1 MKFLEVNNLDIEYQ
15 TRKETIYASKNV
27 SFNLQRGEIIGIVGE
42 SGSGKSTVA
51 NAIINLI
58 DKPGI
63 ITNGSI
69 RLDGRELHND
79 TDVIK
84 SIRGK
89 KIGFIFQDPQTS
101 LNPLFK
107 IRDQLIE
114 TIQTH
119 SDLNYKEAESKSINL
134 LREVG
139 IENPEKRINDYPHQF
154 SGGMRQRVVI
164 ALAISCEPDLIIADE
179 PTTALDVSIQYK
191 ILQLLKKLTVERNLG
206 IIIITLLLFLILIDG
221 EKINGAQRWFYIG
234 GLSFQPSEIGKPLYV
249 VFNAWLLSLWIEKT
263 KFPGWMWSIASIILI
278 SSLLLLQPDLG
289 MTIVM
294 MFTWGFQLFIT
305 GIPLILILCLI
316 IAFPIFMIFSY
327 QHFNHVK
334 IRIDNFL
341 EGKTYQVSKSLQ
353 SFESGGFWG
362 KGPGE
367 GFYKKSLPDAHSDF
381 VFAVA
386 AEEYG
391 ALICS
396 VIIIIY
402 GLIIIRSFYYTI
414 NNNNLFFILAIGGLA
429 FQFGSQSLI
438 HMASN
443 TDLIPTK
450 GMTLPFLSYGGF
462 LKVCRTDSTHLNQ
475 ANAGV
480 GVASTSVLKIKSYD
494 DYNASYTDS
503 VCYYCTKKTHG

>member
-1 MKFLEVNNLDIEYQ
+1 MNITRSDRSQLALWWWTIDRYLLASFFILMMFGILLVMASSQHLAENLNIPSHYF
-15 TRKETIYASKNV
+15 TIRHILYGALSIP
-27 SFNLQRGEIIGIVGE
+27 IIIFFSILNE
-42 SGSGKSTVA
+42 RQIK
-51 NAIINLI
+51 
-58 DKPGI
+58 
-63 ITNGSI
+63 ITCI
-69 RLDGRELHND
+69 
-79 TDVIK
+79 
-84 SIRGK
+84 
-89 KIGFIFQDPQTS
+89 
-101 LNPLFK
+101 
-107 IRDQLIE
+107 
-114 TIQTH
+114 
-119 SDLNYKEAESKSINL
+119 
-134 LREVG
+134 
-139 IENPEKRINDYPHQF
+139 
-154 SGGMRQRVVI
+154 
-164 ALAISCEPDLIIADE
+164 
-179 PTTALDVSIQYK
+179 
-191 ILQLLKKLTVERNLG
+191 LG
-206 IIIITLLLFLILIDG
+206 IIVTTLLLFVILFDG
-221 EKINGAQRWFYIG
+221 EKIKGAQRWFYIG
-234 GLSFQPSEIGKPLYV
+234 GLSFQPSELGKPLYV
-249 VFNAWLLSLWIEKT
+249 VFNAWLLSLWIKKN
-263 KFPGWMWSIASIILI
+263 KFPGWMWSIASIILL

-327 QHFNHVK
+327 QHFDHVK

-402 GLIIIRSFYYTI
+402 GLIIMRSFYYTI
-414 NNNNLFFILAIGGLA
+414 NNSNLFFILAVGGLA
-429 FQFGSQSLI
+429 FQFGFQSLI

-450 GMTLPFLSYGGF
+450 GMTLPFLSYGGSS
-462 LKVCRTDSTHLNQ
+462 LLASAIT
-475 ANAGV
+475 AGIIL
-480 GVASTSVLKIKSYD
+480 SL
-494 DYNASYTDS
+494 
-503 VCYYCTKKTHG
+503 TKRSNLLDPFRKEIYEKK

>member
-1 MKFLEVNNLDIEYQ
+1 MNITRSDRSQLALWWWTIDRYLLTSFFILMMFGILLVMASSQHLAENLNIPSHYF
-15 TRKETIYASKNV
+15 TIRHILYGALSIP
-27 SFNLQRGEIIGIVGE
+27 IIIFFSILNE
-42 SGSGKSTVA
+42 RQIK
-51 NAIINLI
+51 IICI
-58 DKPGI
+58 
-63 ITNGSI
+63 
-69 RLDGRELHND
+69 
-79 TDVIK
+79 
-84 SIRGK
+84 
-89 KIGFIFQDPQTS
+89 
-101 LNPLFK
+101 
-107 IRDQLIE
+107 
-114 TIQTH
+114 
-119 SDLNYKEAESKSINL
+119 
-134 LREVG
+134 
-139 IENPEKRINDYPHQF
+139 
-154 SGGMRQRVVI
+154 
-164 ALAISCEPDLIIADE
+164 
-179 PTTALDVSIQYK
+179 
-191 ILQLLKKLTVERNLG
+191 LG
-206 IIIITLLLFLILIDG
+206 IIITTVLLFVILFDG
-221 EKINGAQRWFYIG
+221 EKIKGAQRWFYIG

-327 QHFNHVK
+327 QHFDHVK

-429 FQFGSQSLI
+429 FQFGFQSLI

-450 GMTLPFLSYGGF
+450 GMTLPFLSYGGSS
-462 LKVCRTDSTHLNQ
+462 LLASAIT
-475 ANAGV
+475 AGIIL
-480 GVASTSVLKIKSYD
+480 SF
-494 DYNASYTDS
+494 
-503 VCYYCTKKTHG
+503 TKRSNPLDPIRKEIYEKK

>member
-1 MKFLEVNNLDIEYQ
+1 MNISRSDRSQLALWWWTIDRYLLTSFFILMMFGILLVMASSQHLAENLNIPSHYF
-15 TRKETIYASKNV
+15 TIRHILYGA
-27 SFNLQRGEIIGIVGE
+27 LCIPIIIFFSILNE
-42 SGSGKSTVA
+42 RQIK
-51 NAIINLI
+51 IICI
-58 DKPGI
+58 
-63 ITNGSI
+63 
-69 RLDGRELHND
+69 
-79 TDVIK
+79 
-84 SIRGK
+84 
-89 KIGFIFQDPQTS
+89 
-101 LNPLFK
+101 
-107 IRDQLIE
+107 
-114 TIQTH
+114 
-119 SDLNYKEAESKSINL
+119 
-134 LREVG
+134 
-139 IENPEKRINDYPHQF
+139 
-154 SGGMRQRVVI
+154 
-164 ALAISCEPDLIIADE
+164 
-179 PTTALDVSIQYK
+179 
-191 ILQLLKKLTVERNLG
+191 LG
-206 IIIITLLLFLILIDG
+206 IIITTVLLFVILFDG
-221 EKINGAQRWFYIG
+221 EKIKGAQRWFYIG

-305 GIPLILILCLI
+305 GIPLTIILCLVM
-316 IAFPIFMIFSY
+316 AFPIFMIFSY
-327 QHFNHVK
+327 QHFDHVK

-402 GLIIIRSFYYTI
+402 ALIIIRSFYYTI
-414 NNNNLFFILAIGGLA
+414 NNNNLFFILAVSGLA
-429 FQFGSQSLI
+429 FQFGFQSLI

-450 GMTLPFLSYGGF
+450 GMTLPFLSYGGSSLLASAITAGILLSLTRKNDP
-462 LKVCRTDSTHLNQ
+462 LKPF
-475 ANAGV
+475 
-480 GVASTSVLKIKSYD
+480 KKE
-494 DYNASYTDS
+494 DYERL
-503 VCYYCTKKTHG
+503 

>member
-1 MKFLEVNNLDIEYQ
+1 MNITRSDRSQLALWWWTIDRYLLTSFFILMMFGILLVMASSQHLAENLNIPSHYF
-15 TRKETIYASKNV
+15 TIRHILYGALSIP
-27 SFNLQRGEIIGIVGE
+27 IIIFFSILNE
-42 SGSGKSTVA
+42 RQIK
-51 NAIINLI
+51 IICI
-58 DKPGI
+58 
-63 ITNGSI
+63 
-69 RLDGRELHND
+69 
-79 TDVIK
+79 
-84 SIRGK
+84 
-89 KIGFIFQDPQTS
+89 
-101 LNPLFK
+101 
-107 IRDQLIE
+107 
-114 TIQTH
+114 
-119 SDLNYKEAESKSINL
+119 
-134 LREVG
+134 
-139 IENPEKRINDYPHQF
+139 
-154 SGGMRQRVVI
+154 
-164 ALAISCEPDLIIADE
+164 
-179 PTTALDVSIQYK
+179 
-191 ILQLLKKLTVERNLG
+191 LG
-206 IIIITLLLFLILIDG
+206 IIITAVLLFVILFDG
-221 EKINGAQRWFYIG
+221 EKIKGAQRWFYIG

-327 QHFNHVK
+327 QHFDHVK

-429 FQFGSQSLI
+429 FQFGFQSLI

-450 GMTLPFLSYGGF
+450 GMTLPFLSYGGSS
-462 LKVCRTDSTHLNQ
+462 LLASAIT
-475 ANAGV
+475 AGIIL
-480 GVASTSVLKIKSYD
+480 SL
-494 DYNASYTDS
+494 
-503 VCYYCTKKTHG
+503 TKRSNSLDPFRKEIYEKK

>member
-1 MKFLEVNNLDIEYQ
+1 MNITRSDRSQLALWWWTIDRYLLTSFFILMMFGILLVMASSQHLAENLNIPSHYF
-15 TRKETIYASKNV
+15 TIRHILYGALSIP
-27 SFNLQRGEIIGIVGE
+27 IIIFF
-42 SGSGKSTVA
+42 
-51 NAIINLI
+51 
-58 DKPGI
+58 
-63 ITNGSI
+63 SI
-69 RLDGRELHND
+69 LNERQ
-79 TDVIK
+79 IK
-84 SIRGK
+84 MIC
-89 KIGFIFQDPQTS
+89 I
-101 LNPLFK
+101 
-107 IRDQLIE
+107 
-114 TIQTH
+114 
-119 SDLNYKEAESKSINL
+119 
-134 LREVG
+134 
-139 IENPEKRINDYPHQF
+139 
-154 SGGMRQRVVI
+154 
-164 ALAISCEPDLIIADE
+164 
-179 PTTALDVSIQYK
+179 
-191 ILQLLKKLTVERNLG
+191 LG
-206 IIIITLLLFLILIDG
+206 IIITTVLLFVILFDG
-221 EKINGAQRWFYIG
+221 EKIKGAQRWFYIG

-294 MFTWGFQLFIT
+294 MFTWGFQLFIA

-327 QHFNHVK
+327 QHFYHVK
-334 IRIDNFL
+334 LRIDNFL

-391 ALICS
+391 ALICG

-429 FQFGSQSLI
+429 FQFGFQSLI

-450 GMTLPFLSYGGF
+450 GTTLPFLSYGGSS
-462 LKVCRTDSTHLNQ
+462 LLASAIT
-475 ANAGV
+475 AGIIL
-480 GVASTSVLKIKSYD
+480 SL
-494 DYNASYTDS
+494 
-503 VCYYCTKKTHG
+503 TKRSNLLDPFREEIYEKK

>member
-1 MKFLEVNNLDIEYQ
+1 MNITRSDRSQLALWWWTIDRYLLTSFFILMMFGILLVMASSQHLAENLNIPSHYF
-15 TRKETIYASKNV
+15 TIRHILYGALSIP
-27 SFNLQRGEIIGIVGE
+27 IIIFF
-42 SGSGKSTVA
+42 
-51 NAIINLI
+51 
-58 DKPGI
+58 
-63 ITNGSI
+63 SI
-69 RLDGRELHND
+69 LNERQ
-79 TDVIK
+79 IK
-84 SIRGK
+84 MTCI
-89 KIGFIFQDPQTS
+89 
-101 LNPLFK
+101 
-107 IRDQLIE
+107 
-114 TIQTH
+114 
-119 SDLNYKEAESKSINL
+119 
-134 LREVG
+134 
-139 IENPEKRINDYPHQF
+139 
-154 SGGMRQRVVI
+154 
-164 ALAISCEPDLIIADE
+164 
-179 PTTALDVSIQYK
+179 
-191 ILQLLKKLTVERNLG
+191 LG
-206 IIIITLLLFLILIDG
+206 IIITTVMLFVILFDG
-221 EKINGAQRWFYIG
+221 EKIKGAQRWFYIG

-327 QHFNHVK
+327 QHFDHVK

-391 ALICS
+391 ALICG

-429 FQFGSQSLI
+429 FQFGFQSLI

-450 GMTLPFLSYGGF
+450 GMTLPFLSYGGSS
-462 LKVCRTDSTHLNQ
+462 LLASAIT
-475 ANAGV
+475 AGIIL
-480 GVASTSVLKIKSYD
+480 SL
-494 DYNASYTDS
+494 
-503 VCYYCTKKTHG
+503 TKRSNLLDPFREEIYEKK

>member
-1 MKFLEVNNLDIEYQ
+1 MNITRSDRSQLALWWWTIDRYLLTSFFILMMFGILLVMASSQHLAENLNIPSHYF
-15 TRKETIYASKNV
+15 TIRHILYGALSIP
-27 SFNLQRGEIIGIVGE
+27 IIIFFSILNE
-42 SGSGKSTVA
+42 RQIK
-51 NAIINLI
+51 IICI
-58 DKPGI
+58 
-63 ITNGSI
+63 
-69 RLDGRELHND
+69 
-79 TDVIK
+79 
-84 SIRGK
+84 
-89 KIGFIFQDPQTS
+89 
-101 LNPLFK
+101 
-107 IRDQLIE
+107 
-114 TIQTH
+114 
-119 SDLNYKEAESKSINL
+119 
-134 LREVG
+134 
-139 IENPEKRINDYPHQF
+139 
-154 SGGMRQRVVI
+154 
-164 ALAISCEPDLIIADE
+164 
-179 PTTALDVSIQYK
+179 
-191 ILQLLKKLTVERNLG
+191 LG
-206 IIIITLLLFLILIDG
+206 IIITTVLLFLILFDG
-221 EKINGAQRWFYIG
+221 VKIKGAQRWFYIG

-249 VFNAWLLSLWIEKT
+249 VFNAWLLSLWIQKT
-263 KFPGWMWSIASIILI
+263 KFPGWIWSIASIILI
-278 SSLLLLQPDLG
+278 SCLLLLQPDLG

-294 MFTWGFQLFIT
+294 MFTWGFQLFIA

-327 QHFNHVK
+327 QHFDHVK

-414 NNNNLFFILAIGGLA
+414 KNNNLFFILAVGGLA
-429 FQFGSQSLI
+429 FQLGFQSLI

-450 GMTLPFLSYGGF
+450 GMTLPFLSYGGSS
-462 LKVCRTDSTHLNQ
+462 LLASAIT
-475 ANAGV
+475 AGIIL
-480 GVASTSVLKIKSYD
+480 SL
-494 DYNASYTDS
+494 
-503 VCYYCTKKTHG
+503 TKRSNLLDPFRKEIYENK